1 MLSGQ
6 AAIAWERETENHI
19 RGYILQA
26 GFEPAVFDVAVSSN
40 IVSMDATAETE
51 VVTGEGSNR
60 NLQDDVPEPTL
71 VIEADISVT
80 YRSSGTEHDVESW
93 VFGAWSEQED
103 RDQYVENLQRR
114 DAVFTD
120 ITSVSV
126 QVEGYS
132 PPPPNGGQSPDE
144 ETKDKPNVA
153 VIAGASIGG
162 AAFILLAVY
171 LFIRISG
178 DRSQDDGHQQ
188 SQVSPET
195 SGTPKVA
202 VST

>member
-6 AAIAWERETENHI
+6 AAIAWERETENQI
-19 RGYILQA
+19 RGHILRS
-26 GFEPAVFDVAVSSN
+26 GLEPEVFDVTVSSN
-40 IVSMDATAETE
+40 IVSMDPPDDNELSA
-51 VVTGEGSNR
+51 GDGSAR
-60 NLQDDVPEPTL
+60 KLQDAFAEPIL
-71 VIEADISVT
+71 VVEADISVN
-80 YRSSGTEHDVESW
+80 YRSSGSDHDVESW
-93 VFGAWSEQED
+93 VFGAWSEED
-103 RDQYVENLQRR
+103 DRAKYVENLQRR
-114 DAVFTD
+114 NAIFGD

-132 PPPPNGGQSPDE
+132 PPPPSGGQAPEE
-144 ETKDKPNVA
+144 ETKGKSNVA
-153 VIAGASIGG
+153 VIAGASVGG
-162 AAFILLAVY
+162 AAFILLAVF

-178 DRSQDDGHQQ
+178 DRSQEDGNQQ